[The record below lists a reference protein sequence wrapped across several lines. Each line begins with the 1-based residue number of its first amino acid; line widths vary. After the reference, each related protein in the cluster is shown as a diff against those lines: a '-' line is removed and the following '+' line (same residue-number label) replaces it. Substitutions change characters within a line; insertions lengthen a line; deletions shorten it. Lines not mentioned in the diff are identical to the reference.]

1 MKFVEMELP
10 GAFVVEPAVHKDTRG
25 FFVETFNE
33 KEFRDNGIMAD
44 FVQDNY
50 SFSRHQG
57 VLRGLHFQYPP
68 YAQAKLVLV
77 ISGSVYDV
85 IVDLRKDSPTFR
97 RWISVELRSS
107 ELNMIYVPR
116 GFAHGFCT
124 LEDNTHVLYKVDSL
138 YAPSADGGIRWDD
151 PDLSISWPAT
161 SPLLSE
167 KDSRLP
173 YLKDI
178 TL

>member
-1 MKFVEMELP
+1 MKFIETELP
-10 GAFVVEPAVHKDTRG
+10 GAFVVKPSVHKDPRG

-33 KEFRDNGIMAD
+33 KAFLDNGIMAD

-50 SFSRHQG
+50 SFSTQKG

-68 YAQAKLVLV
+68 HAQAKLVLV
-77 ISGSVYDV
+77 IRGSVYDV
-85 IVDLRKDSPTFR
+85 IVDLRQDSPTFR
-97 RWISVELRSS
+97 RWTCVELKSS
-107 ELNMIYVPR
+107 ELNMLYVPR

-124 LEDNTHVLYKVDSL
+124 LEDNTHVIYKVDSL

-151 PDLSISWPAT
+151 PDLSISWPST
-161 SPLLSE
+161 SPLLSQ
-167 KDSRLP
+167 KDSQLP
-173 YLKDI
+173 YLKEI